1 MANVKAVFWDF
12 GGVITSSPFDAFALL
27 ETQRGLPPRAIRAV
41 NAANPDT
48 NAWAQFERNQID
60 REAFC
65 AAFEAEAAAMGFD
78 ISGADV
84 LHCLVGKPRPMMAR
98 ALERV
103 SQHFITACLTNNV
116 ARLSRPPEV
125 EAEVQRIMGLFG
137 HVIESSKL
145 GFRKPEPRF
154 YRHALEIAGIEA
166 SETVFLDD
174 LGVNLKTARDMG
186 MKTIK
191 VGDPQIALAE
201 LGDIIGLDLLSN
213 G

>member
-27 ETQRGLPPRAIRAV
+27 ETERGLPPQAIRTV

-48 NAWAQFERNQID
+48 NAWARFERNEIN
-60 REAFC
+60 RECFC
-65 AAFEAEAAAMGFD
+65 AAFEKEAAAMGFA
-78 ISGADV
+78 IAGADV
-84 LHCLVGKPRPMMAR
+84 LHCLIGKPRPMMVR

-103 SQHFITACLTNNV
+103 SQRFVTACLTNNV
-116 ARLSRPPEV
+116 ARLSRPPDV
-125 EAEVQRIMGLFG
+125 EAEVKRIMGLFG

-145 GFRKPEPRF
+145 GVRKPERHF
-154 YRHALEIAGIEA
+154 YRHALEIVGVDA

-174 LGVNLKTARDMG
+174 LGVNLKTAREMG
-186 MKTIK
+186 MTTIK
-191 VGDPQIALAE
+191 VVDPETALAE
-201 LGDIIGLDLLSN
+201 LGDIIGLDLLSD